1 MIMYILFLF
10 TLFSTAIA
18 APLIVAR
25 AEDAIA
31 GKWIVKMKGDVATLA
46 EDDLTASISSQPDY
60 RYAMSGFRGFSGTLT
75 SEELSRLQTS
85 EHVDYIEQDA
95 RVQASTMVLQYN
107 SSWGLSR
114 ISHKQPYEKTYLFDE
129 SAGEDTCAYVIDTG
143 IEIENPEFQG
153 RAFFVADF
161 SGEDTWQD
169 LMGHG
174 THVAGTIGSTTWG
187 VAKKT
192 TLYAVR
198 VLDQYGIGTN
208 AGVLAGMQFVLG
220 DAPQRA
226 AACPKGVIVNMSLGG
241 YKTKAMNAA
250 AAAIVSAGLFLA
262 VAAGN
267 DGEDSIGYSPASEP
281 SVCTVGATA
290 FNDTFAPWSNHGPLV
305 DILAPGV
312 DITSTWI
319 GGGIETLSGTSMA
332 TPHIAGLGAYLL
344 GLGAKADN
352 LCGIIAGM
360 ATKDAIDPR
369 TMYPNTVNLL
379 AWNGA
384 QGSSRYGNRRVK
396 A

>member
-1 MIMYILFLF
+1 MLIICQSHGLRIWWFH
-10 TLFSTAIA
+10 IA
-18 APLIVAR
+18 G

-85 EHVDYIEQDA
+85 EHQ
-95 RVQASTMVLQYN
+95 
-107 SSWGLSR
+107 
-114 ISHKQPYEKTYLFDE
+114 
-129 SAGEDTCAYVIDTG
+129 EDTLTLLG
-143 IEIENPEFQG
+143 
-153 RAFFVADF
+153 AFFVADF